1 MAVATS
7 STAGSQCRLTCHAA
21 CSKRQAAS
29 SSALRKFNSVPQKFE
44 NFVNKTLRCALCCR
58 REARRSRAVQGGAG
72 RCREVDE
79 TRLCRTFGNSKKES
93 KRRICQLQCAPKL
106 RQTLKGIWH
115 CFQLG
120 FSCGSQRIPAQRR
133 LCRGF
138 TVHTASDAHPVSCC
152 CCTKFATRQM
162 VLVVLLLLLLSLNLP
177 LQWLSC
183 CRGRR
188 GGCSDWTEYNNNNA
202 FVNCPADVCLSSRHP
217 CCHRARRP
225 ARVLAELPACSST
238 SVCRAHALIKVNC
251 TSHKM
256 AATAPAAAAAAKENC
271 CLVNITTKLR
281 SLHSL
286 PLPCRAK
293 AAKRRILHFI

>member
-1 MAVATS
+1 MMDCQCGKKCNNFKWRRQFGSSSSTRCKMWQGVVATAAAANIVRLSMRAAGGGRSKWQVAVATS

-58 REARRSRAVQGGAG
+58 REARRSGAG
-72 RCREVDE
+72 QSGAGGDE

-120 FSCGSQRIPAQRR
+120 FSCGSQRSPAQRR

-162 VLVVLLLLLLSLNLP
+162 VLVV
-177 LQWLSC
+177 
-183 CRGRR
+183 
-188 GGCSDWTEYNNNNA
+188 
-202 FVNCPADVCLSSRHP
+202 
-217 CCHRARRP
+217 
-225 ARVLAELPACSST
+225 
-238 SVCRAHALIKVNC
+238 
-251 TSHKM
+251 
-256 AATAPAAAAAAKENC
+256 AAAAAACAKLASSVAQLLQGGSGEGARIGQSTTTTMLSSIVQRMFASAVVILAATV
-271 CLVNITTKLR
+271 LVVLLVSWQSFR
-281 SLHSL
+281 RARRL
-286 PLPCRAK
+286 PFAVLMR
-293 AAKRRILHFI
+293 

>member
-1 MAVATS
+1 MRAAGGGRSKWQVAVATS

-58 REARRSRAVQGGAG
+58 REARRSGAG
-72 RCREVDE
+72 QSGAGGDE

-162 VLVVLLLLLLSLNLP
+162 VLVVLLLLLLLALNLP

-183 CRGRR
+183 CKGAAGRVLGLDR
-188 GGCSDWTEYNNNNA
+188 VQQLQC
-202 FVNCPADVCLSSRHP
+202 FRQLSSG
-217 CCHRARRP
+217 C
-225 ARVLAELPACSST
+225 LPQQSSSLLPPCSS
-238 SVCRAHALIKVNC
+238 SCSCPGRASGV
-251 TSHKM
+251 
-256 AATAPAAAAAAKENC
+256 
-271 CLVNITTKLR
+271 LVDFR
-281 SLHSL
+281 
-286 PLPCRAK
+286 LPCSCADQS
-293 AAKRRILHFI
+293 